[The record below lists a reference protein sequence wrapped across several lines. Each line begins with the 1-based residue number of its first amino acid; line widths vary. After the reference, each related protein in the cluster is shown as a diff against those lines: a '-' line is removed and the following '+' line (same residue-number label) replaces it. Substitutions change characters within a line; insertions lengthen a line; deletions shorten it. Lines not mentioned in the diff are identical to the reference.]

1 MSKHLYQ
8 HIETLWQY
16 MQMGQQLSPAD
27 IILVFC
33 SNDIRV
39 AEYAASLYHQ
49 KLAPYLMFSGGQG
62 RFTEGLFDKSEA
74 ETFAAIAKDAGV
86 PSEHILLET
95 HATNSGENVLLTHEL
110 LQQKSIQTQRIILV
124 QKPFME
130 RRAFATFE
138 KQWPEHYQSLV
149 VTSTG
154 ESFFDYLNE
163 EFTLDVALT
172 ALLEDFSRIKTYPE
186 QGFQTKQI
194 IPDEVEQAYHALLRL
209 NL

>member
-16 MQMGQQLSPAD
+16 MQMGQQLSQAD
-27 IILVFC
+27 VILVFC

-49 KLAPYLMFSGGQG
+49 KMAPYLLFSGGQG

-74 ETFAAIAKDAGV
+74 ETFATIAKDAGV

-194 IPDEVEQAYHALLRL
+194 ISDEVEQAYHALLRL